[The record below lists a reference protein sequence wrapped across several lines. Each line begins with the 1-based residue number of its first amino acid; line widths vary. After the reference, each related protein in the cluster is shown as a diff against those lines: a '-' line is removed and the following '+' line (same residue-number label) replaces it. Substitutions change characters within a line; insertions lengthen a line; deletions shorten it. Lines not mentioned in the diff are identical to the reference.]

1 MPLVV
6 SAISRVWVLAAAARG
21 KGASLMSC
29 SACLLLLVR
38 DVMAILLPCSD
49 RTPSHAMEEIIRSS
63 SQGRD
68 LSIPTETESQA
79 RNCAAG
85 LHTDR

>member
-1 MPLVV
+1 
-6 SAISRVWVLAAAARG
+6 
-21 KGASLMSC
+21 
-29 SACLLLLVR
+29 
-38 DVMAILLPCSD
+38 MAILLPCSD
-49 RTPSHAMEEIIRSS
+49 RTPSHTMEEIVQSS

-68 LSIPTETESQA
+68 LSIPTETESQV

>member
-1 MPLVV
+1 MQ
-6 SAISRVWVLAAAARG
+6 RQE
-21 KGASLMSC
+21 
-29 SACLLLLVR
+29 
-38 DVMAILLPCSD
+38 
-49 RTPSHAMEEIIRSS
+49 PSHATEEVIQSP

-68 LSIPTETESQA
+68 LPIPTETESQV